1 MQIVLSIL
9 QLLGWL
15 LFATIVI
22 VAVGMF
28 FALFYPLKY
37 VIDIYWIDEKRAKFQ
52 THWLFY
58 LFRAKISYGDD
69 LIYGEIHYF
78 GQKKVFSLDLTEKE
92 DDSSESK
99 EKKAKEPKET
109 SDEGIISKIKGM
121 IERIKE
127 VYPKLKKI
135 FTDEK
140 NKDAVIHLKKEIIYL
155 VKVLLPK
162 KSKMDA
168 MFSIG
173 APDLTGQAFGIL
185 ACFPVM
191 YQKEWK
197 LIPDFESEDIYF
209 KGSFWGKGK
218 VYGYH
223 IFGIILR
230 IVFDKNCRRLY
241 TIINRFINWFKKSK
255 QTEGDING

>member
-15 LFATIVI
+15 LLALIVI
-22 VAVGMF
+22 LVAGLL

-37 VIDIYWIDEKRAKFQ
+37 LIDIQWIDEKRAKFQ

-58 LFRAKISYGDD
+58 LFRAKISYLDD
-69 LIYGEIHYF
+69 LIDGEVHYF
-78 GQKKVFSLDLTEKE
+78 GKKKVFSFDLTEKE
-92 DDSSESK
+92 DCSESK
-99 EKKAKEPKET
+99 EKEVKKPKET
-109 SDEGIISKIKGM
+109 ADEGIISKIKGM

-135 FTDEK
+135 FLDEK
-140 NKDAVIHLKKEIIYL
+140 NKDAVTHLKKEVMYL
-155 VKVLLPK
+155 VKVMLPK

-168 MFSIG
+168 VFSIG
-173 APDLTGQAFGIL
+173 SPDLTGQVFGIL
-185 ACFPVM
+185 ACFLVL
-191 YQKEWK
+191 YHKEWK

-209 KGSFWGKGK
+209 KGSIFGKGK
-218 VYGYH
+218 VYGYQLL
-223 IFGIILR
+223 GVILR

-241 TIINRFINWFKKSK
+241 TIINRFMKWFKKSK
-255 QTEGDING
+255 QTEDNING

>member
-9 QLLGWL
+9 QLLGWFLLVVIAIAVLGL
-15 LFATIVI
+15 LFV
-22 VAVGMF
+22 
-28 FALFYPLKY
+28 LFYPMKY
-37 VIDIYWIDEKRAKFQ
+37 LIDIHWMEEKRAKFQ
-52 THWLFY
+52 MHWMFY
-58 LFRAKISYGDD
+58 LFRAKVSYGDD
-69 LIYGEIHYF
+69 LVYGEVHYF
-78 GQKKVFSLDLTEKE
+78 GKKKVFSFDLTGKE
-92 DDSSESK
+92 DPSESK
-99 EKKAKEPKET
+99 EKKVKKPKET
-109 SDEGIISKIKGM
+109 ADESIISKIKGM

-135 FTDEK
+135 LADEK
-140 NKDAVIHLKKEIIYL
+140 NKDAVLHLKKEVVYL

-168 MFSIG
+168 VFSIG

-191 YQKEWK
+191 YQKAWK
-197 LIPDFESEDIYF
+197 LIPDFEAEDIYF
-209 KGSFWGKGK
+209 KGSFWGKGN
-218 VYGYH
+218 VYGYQ

-241 TIINRFINWFKKSK
+241 TIINRFIKWFKKSK
-255 QTEGDING
+255 QTEGNING